1 MFIARR
7 PLSRRAVLRG
17 ALLGGGL
24 ATIPLPRLGA
34 MLDGN
39 GVAYAASS
47 KPLRRFGVWFVG
59 NGFIPSAFTPQ
70 PRKTGPLGVLSP
82 ILAPLEKVKSK
93 ITVVSGFDLKTGRP
107 DGLPHGHFF
116 GGLSGACGN
125 PSGKT
130 FQLPTIDQVIAL
142 QGDLGAGV
150 PYKSL
155 QVGVCDGSGGISQ
168 QAYKALSS
176 RGPNAQNVIEF
187 SPQAQF
193 DTLFKSGTPA
203 KGGGATGSSS
213 PDPGL
218 LSETSVLD
226 GIREDAQALQ
236 SRLGREDR
244 ARLDAHLTGLRAIE
258 ERLRLMG
265 QPGQSASAV
274 CSKTPTGLLGADNS
288 AQLDPAIAA
297 AHDDIMVMALAC
309 DLTRVFFYQLS
320 RPAANIIYPWLKDV
334 HVMGDTKPKDFHGI
348 NHRYDET
355 LAMTGGTIKGVDA
368 AIKGQ
373 LHTMELFSNLLQK
386 MDAVDEGNGT
396 LLDNSTVLIS
406 SCISWGKTHTPWE
419 WPCVIG
425 GRGGV
430 RLGSDGQPDQSGRF
444 NFKGGWHHRSDTSD
458 NFSRVLLTLANLNG
472 APIKGIG
479 KDGGYTDA
487 PLPEIRGPLT

>member
-1 MFIARR
+1 MLIPRK
-7 PLSRRAVLRG
+7 PLSRRTILRG
-17 ALLGGGL
+17 ALFGGGL
-24 ATIPLPRLGA
+24 ATLPLPRLAA
-34 MLDGN
+34 MLNGN
-39 GVAYAASS
+39 GTAYAAGNQ
-47 KPLRRFGVWFVG
+47 PLRRFGVWFVG
-59 NGFIPSAFTPQ
+59 NGFIPSAFTPT
-70 PRKTGPLGVLSP
+70 PRATGPLGALSP

-142 QGDLGAGV
+142 NGPMGAGV

-193 DTLFKSGTPA
+193 NALFK
-203 KGGGATGSSS
+203 GGATPGGGTGGMSA
-213 PDPGL
+213 PDSATK
-218 LSETSVLD
+218 SETSVLD
-226 GIREDAQALQ
+226 GVREDAKALQ
-236 SRLGREDR
+236 LRLGREDR
-244 ARLDAHLTGLRAIE
+244 ARLESHLTGLRAIE
-258 ERLRLMG
+258 DRLALLG
-265 QPGQSASAV
+265 QPKATAAAV
-274 CSKTPTGLLGADNS
+274 CGKTPAGLAGADGS
-288 AQLDPAIAA
+288 AMLNPDIAA
-297 AHDDIMVMALAC
+297 AHDDLMVMALAC
-309 DLTRVFFYQLS
+309 EQTRVFFYQLS

-334 HVMGDTKPKDFHGI
+334 HVVGDTKPKDFHGI

-355 LAMTGGTIKGVDA
+355 LTMTGGTIKGVDA

-373 LHTMELFSNLLQK
+373 MHTMELFSNLLQK

-396 LLDNSTVLIS
+396 LLDNSTVMIS
-406 SCISWGKTHTPWE
+406 SCVSWGKTHTQWE
-419 WPCVIG
+419 WPCVIA

-430 RLGSDGQPDQSGRF
+430 RLGADGQPDPSGRF
-444 NFKGGWHHRSDTSD
+444 NFKGGWHHRSTTSD

-472 APIKGIG
+472 ASVKGIG
-479 KDGGYTDA
+479 KDGGYSES
-487 PLPEIRGPLT
+487 PLQDIRGPLT

>member
-1 MFIARR
+1 MLMPRK

-17 ALLGGGL
+17 ALLGGGI
-24 ATIPLPRLGA
+24 AAIPLPRLAA

-39 GVAYAASS
+39 GVAYAASKQS
-47 KPLRRFGVWFVG
+47 LRRFGVWFVG
-59 NGFIPSAFTPQ
+59 NGFIPYAFTPS
-70 PRKTGPLGVLSP
+70 PRVTGPLATLSP

-142 QGDLGAGV
+142 NSSMGTGV

-193 DTLFKSGTPA
+193 NALFK
-203 KGGGATGSSS
+203 GGAQPTGPGGSSM
-213 PDPGL
+213 PDPSL
-218 LSETSVLD
+218 QSETSVLD
-226 GIREDAQALQ
+226 GIREDAKALET
-236 SRLGREDR
+236 RLGREDR
-244 ARLDAHLTGLRAIE
+244 ARLESHLTGLRAIE
-258 ERLRLMG
+258 ERLALLG
-265 QPGQSASAV
+265 QPMQTAAAV
-274 CSKTPTGLLGADNS
+274 CSKTPAALPGADGS
-288 AQLDPAIAA
+288 AMLNPDIAA

-309 DLTRVFFYQLS
+309 DLTRVFFYQVS
-320 RPAANIIYPWLKDV
+320 RPAANIVYPWLKDV
-334 HVMGDTKPKDFHGI
+334 HVVGDTKPKDFHGI
-348 NHRYDET
+348 NHRYDEP
-355 LAMTGGTIKGVDA
+355 LAMTGGMIKGSDA

-373 LHTMELFSNLLQK
+373 MHTMEMYSNLLQK

-396 LLDNSTVLIS
+396 LLDNSTVMIS

-430 RLGSDGQPDQSGRF
+430 RLGADGQPDSSGRF
-444 NFKGGWHHRSDTSD
+444 TFKGGWHHRSTNSD
-458 NFSRVLLTLANLNG
+458 NFSRVLLTLAQLNG
-472 APIKGIG
+472 AGIKSIG
-479 KDGGYTDA
+479 KDGGYTDS
-487 PLPEIRGPLT
+487 PLQDIRGPLT

>member
-1 MFIARR
+1 MFMPRK

-17 ALLGGGL
+17 ALFGGGV
-24 ATIPLPRLGA
+24 AVIPLPRLGA

-39 GVAYAASS
+39 GVAYAAS
-47 KPLRRFGVWFVG
+47 KQPLRRFGVWFVG
-59 NGFIPSAFTPQ
+59 NGFVPAAFTPA
-70 PRKTGPLGVLSP
+70 PHRTGPLGTLSP

-142 QGDLGAGV
+142 DSPLGSGV
-150 PYKSL
+150 PYRSL

-187 SPQAQF
+187 NPQAQF
-193 DTLFKSGTPA
+193 NALFKAGPPPTGT
-203 KGGGATGSSS
+203 GGSAT
-213 PDPGL
+213 PDPGFA
-218 LSETSVLD
+218 SEKSVLD
-226 GIREDAQALQ
+226 GIREDARALQ

-244 ARLDAHLTGLRAIE
+244 ARLESHLTGLRALE
-258 ERLRLMG
+258 DRLTLLS
-265 QPGQSASAV
+265 QPMQTGAAV
-274 CSKTPTGLLGADNS
+274 CGQTPAGLFAPDNS
-288 AQLDPAIAA
+288 AQLDAAIAA
-297 AHDDIMVMALAC
+297 AHDDVMVMALAC
-309 DLTRVFFYQLS
+309 EQTRVFFYQVS
-320 RPAANIIYPWLKDV
+320 RPAANIVYPGLKDV
-334 HVMGDTKPKDFHGI
+334 HVVGDTKPKDFHGI

-373 LHTMELFSNLLQK
+373 TQMMELFASLLQK

-396 LLDNSTVLIS
+396 LLDNSTVIIS
-406 SCISWGKTHTPWE
+406 SCVSWGKTHTPWE
-419 WPCVIG
+419 WPCVIA

-430 RLGSDGQPDQSGRF
+430 RTGADGQPDPSGRF
-444 NFKGGWHHRSDTSD
+444 TFKGGWHHRSDTSD
-458 NFSRVLLTLANLNG
+458 NFSRVLLTLANFNG
-472 APIKGIG
+472 ANLKAFG
-479 KDGGYTDA
+479 KDGGHTES
-487 PLPEIRGPLT
+487 PLPELAGPQI